1 METLAEKSEFFGFEP
16 SLEIKS
22 FAKEILGQVAGDA
35 PSDSSARME
44 LTKTLSGFT
53 GILRIS
59 SLAGTFFA
67 EAACKD
73 PLQTIQNLQE
83 SVLHQIAKWRSRR
96 WLAD

>member
-1 METLAEKSEFFGFEP
+1 MDSLAERSEFFGFEP
-16 SLEIKS
+16 SIEIRS

-53 GILRIS
+53 GILKIS

-67 EAACKD
+67 EAASKD
-73 PLQTIQNLQE
+73 PLQTIQHLQE
-83 SVLHQIAKWRSRR
+83 SVLRQIERWRSRR
-96 WLAD
+96 WLVD